1 MTVEKA
7 ILEYLSKNKN
17 THLVKHSGVHLGF
30 LGLPDFKYYKYQTLA
45 NRCSDLKNRGYIKEI
60 KGTYYIT
67 HKGEEFLLQK
77 DKLIFKKFK
86 SNKTEKDPK
95 DLLLLYDVPEDKKT
109 HRNWL
114 RKELINFNFVM
125 IQRSVWVGP
134 SPLPKEFT
142 EYLKSIGLK
151 DTIKTFKLEKEFNLY
166 K

>member
-1 MTVEKA
+1 MSAEKL
-7 ILEYLSKNKN
+7 ILEYLIEIKNKS
-17 THLVKHSGVHLGF
+17 TIRHAGVRLGF

-45 NRCSDLKNRGYIKEI
+45 NRCSYLKSREYIKEI
-60 KGTYYIT
+60 NGTYFIT
-67 HKGEEFLLQK
+67 HKGEEFL
-77 DKLIFKKFK
+77 DKKNKGVLKRFE
-86 SNKTEKDPK
+86 SNKTDKDPK

-109 HRNWL
+109 HRDWL
-114 RKELINFNFVM
+114 RRELINFHYIM

-151 DTIKTFKLEKEFNLY
+151 DTIKTFKLEKGFDIS